1 MFNERQTEVV
11 IVGAG
16 IAGLTAAK
24 FLEKYNVQ
32 FQLLEASHRV
42 GGRAYSEKLSN
53 NNWFDLGCSYLHNG
67 DLNPFVSIAN
77 KMNFPID
84 TLNGDMFDSHKT
96 HYVLDG
102 KKINLGSP
110 NPFDIANENI
120 LDKIKRSQT
129 DAALLEAI
137 DIKDPFF
144 PITCHLYAN
153 LNAADP
159 DVMSSEDYKASLY
172 EGPDYPVSEGF
183 GNLIKKWAKNIRVN
197 LNTKVSQINSEGP
210 LVKIKTSKGTLV
222 TKKVILT
229 VSTGVLAGH
238 DIEMIPCLPKKTV
251 NAINN
256 LPMGTLNKIGISFNE
271 QFFSQKDQ
279 GWYVSWASG
288 NNITDHQIGSFQ
300 VNTSGPQNVVVFAGG
315 RYGKWLEDRGSKAML
330 DYAISMLEDVFGKNC
345 TQKIENSITTAWA
358 SEPLTK
364 GSYSYATPGKK
375 SSRLKLAQPIENKI
389 YIAGE
394 ATEINHYGTAHGA
407 YFSGIKVA
415 TKVLGNL

>member
-1 MFNERQTEVV
+1 MFNERHTDVV

-24 FLEKYNVQ
+24 FLEKYSVR

-42 GGRAYSEKLSN
+42 GGRAYSEKLSK

-67 DLNPFVSIAN
+67 GVNPFVSIAN

-84 TLNGDMFDSHKT
+84 TQNGDIFESHKT
-96 HYVLDG
+96 NYVLDG
-102 KKINLGSP
+102 KKISLGSP
-110 NPFDIANENI
+110 NPLDIANENV
-120 LDKIKRSQT
+120 LYKIKNSRT
-129 DAALLEAI
+129 DAALVEAI
-137 DIKDPFF
+137 DIKDPLF

-159 DVMSSEDYKASLY
+159 DVVSSEDYKASLY
-172 EGPDYPVSEGF
+172 EGPDYTVYEGF

-229 VSTGVLAGH
+229 VSTGILAGN
-238 DIEMIPCLPKKTV
+238 DIEIIPCLPKKTV
-251 NAINN
+251 TAVNN
-256 LPMGTLNKIGISFNE
+256 LPMGTLNKIGISFSE

-288 NNITDHQIGSFQ
+288 KNITDHQIGSFQ
-300 VNTSGPQNVVVFAGG
+300 VNASGPQNVVVFAG
-315 RYGKWLEDRGSKAML
+315 
-330 DYAISMLEDVFGKNC
+330 
-345 TQKIENSITTAWA
+345 
-358 SEPLTK
+358 
-364 GSYSYATPGKK
+364 
-375 SSRLKLAQPIENKI
+375 
-389 YIAGE
+389 
-394 ATEINHYGTAHGA
+394 
-407 YFSGIKVA
+407 
-415 TKVLGNL
+415 